1 MAYICVPLRCGLCRF
16 NIDDGSKVVVG
27 AYRGPTCRNLLTG
40 VVTIDGIFFDTHES
54 SPLVELP
61 DYTYIECADASC
73 ERVCEHSD
81 KQMMGCHSECYD
93 LTTAEWR
100 AGFFRITAPKFE
112 PPATEDERR
121 IRWL

>member
-16 NIDDGSKVVVG
+16 NIDDGSKVV
-27 AYRGPTCRNLLTG
+27 

-73 ERVCEHSD
+73 ERVWVWWETVRLPIAGKIEAHTDSV
-81 KQMMGCHSECYD
+81 KLRG
-93 LTTAEWR
+93 LTQAATFCFFSQ
-100 AGFFRITAPKFE
+100 AGVA
-112 PPATEDERR
+112 
-121 IRWL
+121 